1 MARSGTS
8 FQKGKSG
15 NPGGR
20 RALPADA
27 KEAFAAACPA
37 AVAALVAL
45 LDSKSE
51 PIRMRAAE
59 IIVNR
64 HLGPPAAPV
73 AAPTAEDPRR
83 RLVVV
88 DGNVGV
94 DVDE

>member
-20 RALPADA
+20 KALPADV
-27 KEAFAAACPA
+27 KEAFAAACPR
-37 AVAALVAL
+37 AVATLVAL

-73 AAPTAEDPRR
+73 AAPVAEDPRR
-83 RLVVV
+83 RIV
-88 DGNVGV
+88 DEGD
-94 DVDE
+94 DVDAA

>member
-1 MARSGTS
+1 MAKSATS

-20 RALPADA
+20 KALPADV
-27 KEAFAAACPA
+27 KEAFAAACPR
-37 AVAALVAL
+37 AVSTLVAL

-59 IIVNR
+59 LIINR

-88 DGNVGV
+88 DDALDDVGT
-94 DVDE
+94 

>member
-20 RALPADA
+20 KALPPDV
-27 KEAFAAACPA
+27 KEAFAAACPR
-37 AVAALVAL
+37 AVETLVSL

-64 HLGPPAAPV
+64 HLGPPAAPT
-73 AAPTAEDPRR
+73 AAPAVEDARR
-83 RLVVV
+83 RLVI
-88 DGNVGV
+88 D
-94 DVDE
+94 DVDAA